1 MLRRYRQKDFSH
13 PLLIWLVIL
22 FWYVIVANRL
32 LLSPQAQF
40 NDLITAQSFW
50 LFNNPPPQ
58 TRDVT
63 IVAID
68 QASRRRLGL
77 KWPWKRSV
85 TAQLIRNIA
94 SLSPRVIGLDIMFA
108 GDSENEEDAALAS
121 ALKAHPRVVLGYLLD
136 GTGKEGPK
144 RTFSEAASSIGF
156 VNKPIDHGMVRAV
169 RPYQRGSD
177 SKVEPSIETAI
188 LLEYLG
194 IGKEDMALDDRG
206 ISLKGGMH
214 IPVTN
219 GKTPLN
225 YLVYHSNFTTIPASM
240 VLGKKVDPADF
251 KDKIVLVGSTDPIIH
266 DELPTPLD
274 NFPGVTILA
283 NSLVMFLSQRFVRHV
298 SELHSIL
305 FALLLGCLVILI
317 NKELRFL
324 KATLCSILI
333 LGLTYFG
340 FVYFRSMDLVFPYFM
355 ILFSGTTAYVAFSLY
370 KYTSLLYISNRLKN
384 QAVVDPLTGLST
396 PRFFLLQLQERAKSK
411 RSLAF
416 IGIRLWNHQKLTMEL
431 SFEQIKMLIKKL
443 SDYVVSEVKGYFKN
457 SSIACLSTDTLG
469 ICLEGEND
477 ERIREFLKHFLGK
490 SKELAWD
497 LESKTI
503 DNQLQACLILKS
515 KDDTVEKPNV
525 ISQMDRLFR
534 RGTKHRI
541 VVEGLKDTPE
551 ETTGLAR
558 VDHLDTLDFLT
569 FDWEEKNKDLE
580 KNLKQLL
587 ETNRRLERLNL
598 GTLTALARAIDAKS
612 HWTAGHSERVTRLAL
627 QIARALG
634 LTQEEQD
641 DLHRAGL
648 LHDIGKIAT
657 PPEIL
662 DKPTQLTE
670 EERKII
676 CGHPAEGARILE
688 PIDDFASAIPIVFH
702 HHERFD
708 GSGYPAGLAGEAISL
723 GARILAVADVFDA
736 VTSNRP
742 YREGMPVDRAVTIIK
757 EGSGTQFDP
766 KVVDAFVKVITQKAR
781 SNKHLL
787 HEKPTPKTPHYLH
800 TPPESVNNP
809 TPTSSKSL

>member
-40 NDLITAQSFW
+40 DDLITAQSFW

-63 IVAID
+63 IVTID

-108 GDSENEEDAALAS
+108 GDSEEEEDAALAS

-136 GTGKEGPK
+136 GTGKERPK
-144 RTFSEAASSIGF
+144 PAFSEAASSVGF
-156 VNKPIDHGMVRAV
+156 VNKPIDHGIVRAV
-169 RPYQRGSD
+169 RPYQTGSD
-177 SKVEPSIETAI
+177 SKVELSIETAI
-188 LLEYLG
+188 LLESLG
-194 IGKEDMALDDRG
+194 IRKEDIAVDERG
-206 ISLKGGMH
+206 VSVKGGMR
-214 IPVTN
+214 IPATN

-225 YLVYHSNFTTIPASM
+225 YLVYHSNFTTIPAFM
-240 VLGKKVDPADF
+240 VLEKKVDPADF
-251 KDKIVLVGSTDPIIH
+251 KDRIVLVGSTDPIIH

-283 NSLVMFLSQRFVRHV
+283 NSLVMFLSQRFVRNAP
-298 SELHSIL
+298 ELYSML
-305 FALLLGCLVILI
+305 FALLLGCLIILI

-340 FVYFRSMDLVFPYFM
+340 FVYLRSMDLVFPYFM
-355 ILFSGTTAYVAFSLY
+355 ILFSGATAYVAFSLY
-370 KYTSLLYISNRLKN
+370 KYTSLLYVSNRLKN
-384 QAVVDPLTGLST
+384 QAVIDPLTGLST
-396 PRFFLLQLQERAKSK
+396 PRFFLLQLQEQAKSK
-411 RSLAF
+411 HSLAF
-416 IGIRLWNHQKLTMEL
+416 IGIRVWNHQKLTMDL
-431 SFEQIKMLIKKL
+431 TFEQIKMLIKKL
-443 SDYVVSEVKGYFKN
+443 SDHVVSEVKGYFKD
-457 SSIACLSTDTLG
+457 SSITCLSTDTLG
-469 ICLEGEND
+469 ICLEGENE
-477 ERIREFLKHFLGK
+477 ERIREFLKHFLRK

-503 DNQLQACLILKS
+503 DHPLQACLILKS
-515 KDDTVEKPNV
+515 KAETVKKPNV
-525 ISQMDRLFR
+525 ISQMERLFR
-534 RGTKHRI
+534 RGTKDRI
-541 VVEGLKDTPE
+541 VVEGLKDSPE
-551 ETTGLAR
+551 ETTGLTR
-558 VDHLDTLDFLT
+558 VDHLDTLDFLA

-580 KNLKQLL
+580 KNLRELL
-587 ETNRRLERLNL
+587 QANRRLEKLNL

-634 LTQEEQD
+634 LNQEELNN
-641 DLHRAGL
+641 LHRAGL

-662 DKPTQLTE
+662 DKPGQLSE
-670 EERKII
+670 KERKII
-676 CGHPAEGARILE
+676 YEHPAEGARILE

-742 YREGMPVDRAVTIIK
+742 YRKGMPVDRAITIIK

-766 KVVDAFVKVITQKAR
+766 KVVDAFVKVITHKAR
-781 SNKHLL
+781 ATQYPLREKRIPRTPNHLQ
-787 HEKPTPKTPHYLH
+787 
-800 TPPESVNNP
+800 TPP
-809 TPTSSKSL
+809 